1 MLDHKSKID
10 VILPLSLLFTIF
22 IVIFPFSSFFLDF
35 CLIFNITFSI
45 MLFFITILSKNILT
59 ISFFPSLLLYVTL
72 FRLGLNLA
80 STRLILTSGEA
91 GSIITSLGAFIIN
104 SSFISG
110 IASFII
116 IFFINYL
123 LVAKGSERIAE
134 VRARFTL
141 ELLPGKQISL
151 DAEAVSGKITYA
163 ELTRRKEE
171 IVREAEFYS
180 SMEGSFKFIKGDIFV
195 SVFLFI
201 VNFVGACILGAQNY
215 NYSELLILIL
225 GDGLISQLPSLLIS
239 TGASTLI
246 SRVCYKDFSFPQVLL
261 NQIKAFPSIFTLGAF
276 FPLFMLVIPKI
287 PIFPV
292 LFISFSMYICGVIIN
307 KQKEGFTDFTSFSHI
322 IICINVNS
330 KFALSEIKKT
340 IKTVLLHLNGS
351 LGVVFPK
358 IKITK
363 SKGIHSEE
371 CLVSLFGKNLT
382 LSSQNSSQHYLQIF
396 SFLENSVEDTINSK
410 FFDNLAVNLKQD
422 CGIFLDELIPKR
434 ISRDMFIATLK
445 CLVREKISLNFLP
458 KIVSILSTEVFQN
471 TTTPI
476 ALSEL
481 IRKNLG
487 SLVGKSI
494 LKDMSMVFTI
504 TIEEKLEQMLIIPRT
519 LMNVSLL
526 EKILGEIR
534 TIIEKLHFP
543 REKESLIILTSEQAR
558 STVKRIVEK
567 QFNWLPVLT
576 YSELSFDIEICNAGV
591 IEDCVLAL

>member
-1 MLDHKSKID
+1 
-10 VILPLSLLFTIF
+10 
-22 IVIFPFSSFFLDF
+22 
-35 CLIFNITFSI
+35 

-59 ISFFPSLLLYVTL
+59 ISFFPSLLLYATL

-91 GSIITSLGAFIIN
+91 GSIIASLGEFIIN

-123 LVAKGSERIAE
+123 LVTKGSERIAE

-195 SVFLFI
+195 SVFLLI
-201 VNFVGACILGAQNY
+201 VNFVGICVLGTQNY

-225 GDGLISQLPSLLIS
+225 GDALISQLPSLLIS

-246 SRVCYKDFSFPQVLL
+246 SRVCYKELSFPQVLV
-261 NQIKAFPSIFTLGAF
+261 NQIKAFPGIFTLGAF
-276 FPLFMLVIPKI
+276 VPLFMLVIPKI
-287 PIFPV
+287 PVSPV
-292 LFISFSMYICGVIIN
+292 LLISFSMYICGVVIN

-322 IICINVNS
+322 IISINGNS
-330 KFALSEIKKT
+330 KFALPEIKKM
-340 IKTVLLHLNGS
+340 IKAILLDLNGS

-358 IKITK
+358 IKIIK
-363 SKGIHSEE
+363 SQGLSSEE

-382 LSSQNSSQHYLQIF
+382 LFSKNSHQHYLLIF

-410 FFDNLAVNLKQD
+410 FFDDLVVNLKQD

-445 CLVREKISLNFLP
+445 CLVKEKISLNFLP

-471 TTTPI
+471 TITPC

-481 IRKNLG
+481 VRKNLG
-487 SLVGKSI
+487 PLVGKSI
-494 LKDMSMVFTI
+494 LKDVSPVFTI
-504 TIEEKLEQMLIIPRT
+504 TIEERLEQMLLIPRT
-519 LMNVSLL
+519 LTNISLL
-526 EKILGEIR
+526 EKFLGEIR
-534 TIIEKLHFP
+534 NIVEKLRFP
-543 REKESLIILTSEQAR
+543 GKKESLIILTSEQAR
-558 STVKRIVEK
+558 SIVKRIVEK
-567 QFNWLPVLT
+567 QFKWLPVLT
-576 YSELSFDIEICNAGV
+576 YSELSFDIEVCNAGI